1 MGYFSFILMQKVH
14 GNIYYCVTFCFVS
27 LFIFGKS
34 SNQTLTVTLRSALEI
49 IKTSI
54 KISGALAA
62 EIFQRRP

>member
-1 MGYFSFILMQKVH
+1 MAL
-14 GNIYYCVTFCFVS
+14 CVTFCFVS